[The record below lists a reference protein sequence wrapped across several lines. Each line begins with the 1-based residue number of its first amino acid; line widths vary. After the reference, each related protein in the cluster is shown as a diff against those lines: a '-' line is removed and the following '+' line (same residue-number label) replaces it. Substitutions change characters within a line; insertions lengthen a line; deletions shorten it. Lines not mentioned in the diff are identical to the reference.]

1 MNINR
6 DKSINNNRQAI
17 AGVQKHFSSTPTL
30 AIDGTSMAPNDVIA
44 TFQAAI
50 DATDAATSAEKAF
63 HDAVAAKKA
72 ALAKSNVHLRA
83 LKTLVQNQLGS
94 SQEALGDFGFSSPS
108 RQAPDEATKAA
119 AVAKRAATRAARHTM
134 GKRQK
139 APIKGVA
146 PTTPSPGPSVPKS
159 T

>member
-6 DKSINNNRQAI
+6 DTSINNNRQAI

-30 AIDGTSMAPNDVIA
+30 SLDGTSMTPNDVIA

-50 DATDAATSAEKAF
+50 DAADAATAAEKTF
-63 HDAVAAKKA
+63 HDAVAAKRA
-72 ALAKSNVHLRA
+72 AFVKSNVHLRA

-94 SQEALGDFGFSSPS
+94 SHETLGDFGFSNPI
-108 RQAPDEATKAA
+108 RQVPDEDTKAA

-146 PTTPSPGPSVPKS
+146 TTTPATTSSVPKS
-159 T
+159 S